1 MGLKK
6 IYACKTETTVKS
18 SRTFRPSE
26 SQWTLFCD
34 VFDLCVKYVP
44 FENFLGGNLFVVVQL
59 NMSRIIQLTLTSPVV
74 GFLKSWLRLFGSYR
88 NILTLLWTCWGKGN
102 AVISRGQ
109 CCATDAQME
118 ESREWWREK
127 CASFCIVSH
136 CDHSIWTPCLHG
148 EPVVSSHMCNIIR
161 PTDGLGRKGQA
172 LFVSVQP
179 LIL

>member
-1 MGLKK
+1 MNLVLWCVWLVCQ
-6 IYACKTETTVKS
+6 ICPFWEFY
-18 SRTFRPSE
+18 F
-26 SQWTLFCD
+26 FC
-34 VFDLCVKYVP
+34 
-44 FENFLGGNLFVVVQL
+44 NLLVVVQL
-59 NMSRIIQLTLTSPVV
+59 NMSWIIQLTLTSPVV
-74 GFLKSWLRLFGSYR
+74 GFLKSWLRLFGRYGD
-88 NILTLLWTCWGKGN
+88 ILTLLWTHWGKGN

-118 ESREWWREK
+118 ELREWWREK

-161 PTDGLGRKGQA
+161 PTDGLERKGQA

-179 LIL
+179 LFLWVCKCYLALHAIN